1 MAEPW
6 NRLQFGTRTFY
17 PDVRLLGEM
26 AEVIFDQEFLATASR
41 DMALYYMFREV
52 AKSAEDANKIKERDL
67 RYDITIIPP
76 RTLGREFIKT
86 AGHYHPRV
94 PGSTLTY
101 PEIYEV
107 LEGEAHYLL
116 QKREVLHRIERITDV
131 IFVIARSGDKV
142 IIPPQYGHVTI
153 NPSTQVLKMANWV
166 ARTFS
171 SIYEPYKQHGGA
183 AYFELTTGAIT
194 KNERYKEVPPLRI
207 LQPED
212 TWIKEMGLRKQ
223 VEMYQLLQEPE
234 KLAFL
239 LQPEGWFP

>member
-6 NRLQFGTRTFY
+6 TSLQFGTRTFN

-41 DMALYYMFREV
+41 DIALYYMFREV
-52 AKSAEDANKIKERDL
+52 AQSAEDAKKIKERDL
-67 RYDITIIPP
+67 RYDITIMPP
-76 RTLGREFIKT
+76 RTLGKEFIKT

-94 PGSTLTY
+94 PGSPLTY

-116 QKREVLHRIERITDV
+116 QKREVLHGSERITDV
-131 IFVIARSGDKV
+131 ILIVARSGDKV
-142 IIPPQYGHVTI
+142 IIPPHYGHVTI
-153 NPSTQVLKMANWV
+153 NPSPQVLKMANWV

-171 SIYEPYKQHGGA
+171 SLYEPYKQHGGA
-183 AYFELTTGAIT
+183 AYFELTTGALI
-194 KNERYKEVPPLRI
+194 KNERYKRVPSLRV
-207 LQPED
+207 LQPEA
-212 TWIKEMGLRKQ
+212 TWLKEIGLRKE
-223 VEMYQLLQEPE
+223 VDMYQLLQEPE

-239 LQPEGWFP
+239 LQPESWFP